1 MIPGAQPTETSFLR
15 QLVHLGFPRDLPAA
29 YRLQETVD
37 MVAATVDPEDRT
49 TPSLV
54 PALLRRAAGRLLG
67 TAASAAEVSSYVAAV
82 RVRLPAGE
90 DLLPAGPAERT
101 VCAALAAER
110 DDLPIAGAP
119 KMEIMMVLAVEMLR
133 DLALS
138 DDELD
143 ELFAS
148 AERLRESWASAA
160 PSVEFVTGDG
170 SASGPAGPR
179 TISGRYLYALVRRD
193 QSTKSRLEAELNR
206 LRSGADLVVLDN
218 AFDVAVERMFAN
230 ERDDGDIVGFLAA
243 VRRRYELD
251 DDSLPTVEAEALIKR
266 SLGQRVQVPPMS
278 LSVDLD
284 IRCGIFMGVMDEL
297 GLPDCELR
305 ESIAEAE
312 RRAVAAGHQPT
323 VFAG

>member
-1 MIPGAQPTETSFLR
+1 MIPDSQHTETSYLR
-15 QLVHLGFPRDLPAA
+15 ELVRSGFPRDVEAA

-37 MVAATVDPEDRT
+37 AVAATVTSQGRT

-54 PALLRRAAGRLLG
+54 PALLRLAAGRLLG
-67 TAASAAEVSSYVAAV
+67 TAAGADDVSRYVAAV
-82 RVRLPAGE
+82 RARLPAGE
-90 DLLPAGPAERT
+90 DLLPTGSAERT

-110 DDLPIAGAP
+110 DDLPVAGAP
-119 KMEIMMVLAVEMLR
+119 RMEIMMVLAVEMLR

-138 DDELD
+138 DNELD
-143 ELFAS
+143 ELFTC
-148 AERLRESWASAA
+148 AERLRDSLAA
-160 PSVEFVTGDG
+160 AQPVEFVTGDG

-193 QSTKSRLEAELNR
+193 QSTRRRLEAELNR

-243 VRRRYELD
+243 VRRRYGLD
-251 DDSLPTVEAEALIKR
+251 DDSLPAAEAEALIKR

-297 GLPDCELR
+297 GLADCDVR

-312 RRAVAAGHQPT
+312 RRAIVAGHQPS